1 MSMNTM
7 KGVLKSIKGQP
18 LTVNVD
24 LGAGVIDIKLQAPN
38 APESYDS
45 ILEVG
50 DEVFK
55 VNHKSL
61 NTNKSHYLSIDKV
74 IQVEAS

>member
-1 MSMNTM
+1 MPMNKM
-7 KGVLKSIKGQP
+7 KDVLKSIKGQS

-24 LGAGVIDIKLQAPN
+24 LAAGVIDIKLQAPN

-50 DEVFK
+50 DDVFK

-61 NTNKSHYLSIDKV
+61 NTNKSHYLRIDKV
-74 IQVEAS
+74 IRVEAS

>member
-1 MSMNTM
+1 MNTM
-7 KGVLKSIKGQP
+7 KDVLNSLKGKQIKI
-18 LTVNVD
+18 NVD
-24 LGAGVIDIKLQAPN
+24 LVAGVIDIKLHAPN

-50 DEVFK
+50 DDVFK
-55 VNHKSL
+55 VNHKAS
-61 NTNKSHYLSIDKV
+61 NTNKAHYLRIDKV